1 MELRQYLR
9 ILRKRWLL
17 VLSIVVLCTLAAGL
31 LAWSRTP
38 IYEAHTQLFV
48 ATGDVPGD
56 LGEAYQGGLFAQ
68 QRVRSYAQLVDSP
81 DVARPVIRELG
92 LDTTPEELGRKI
104 STEAPIDTVL
114 INVTVK
120 DESPE
125 RARAIANAVA
135 KEFRSFVNTLE
146 SREAGRDSPVR
157 VTVTRPAQLPESPSS
172 PQYPIYL
179 AFGLLFGLVVG
190 TGVPVLLEVLDNR
203 IRGVDDAAA
212 ASGAPVLGAIANDPR
227 ARQRPLIV
235 ATDPRSPRAEAY
247 RRLRTNLRPSVDQGL
262 RSVVVSS
269 AVESE
274 GKTLVVANLGIAFA
288 EAGYRV
294 VLVDADLRRPRLAE
308 VLGLRP
314 DPGLTDVLLDDLPV
328 ESALQAWERGAALE
342 LLSSGRPPNN
352 PGELL
357 GSEPF
362 AEVLRRLTD
371 RADLVLLDAPALLPV
386 ADAAVVGAAAS
397 AVLIVT
403 RTGSTRREEL
413 ETATK
418 LLGAAGGRVLGL
430 VLNRSPLGG
439 SWPYRQPEASGEEA
453 PATTPRLARVESSV
467 RLDDAG

>member
-48 ATGDVPGD
+48 ATGDVAGG
-56 LGEAYQGGLFAQ
+56 LGETYQGGLFAQ
-68 QRVRSYAQLVDSP
+68 QRVRSYAQIVDSP

-92 LDTTPEELGRKI
+92 LETTPEELGRKI
-104 STEAPIDTVL
+104 SAEAPIDTVL

-125 RARAIANAVA
+125 GARAIANAVA
-135 KEFRSFVNTLE
+135 MAFRNFVNTLE
-146 SREAGRDSPVR
+146 SRAGRDSPVG

-172 PQYPIYL
+172 PQYPVYL

-190 TGVPVLLEVLDNR
+190 TGVPVLREVLDNR

-235 ATDPRSPRAEAY
+235 AAEPRSPRAEAY

-262 RSVVVSS
+262 PSVVVSS

-328 ESALQAWERGAALE
+328 ESALQAWEGGAALE

-362 AEVLRRLTD
+362 AAVLRRLTD

-403 RTGSTRREEL
+403 RAGSTRREEL

-430 VLNRSPLGG
+430 VLNCSPLRG